1 MVTGFYTVY
10 KSDYYFEKSG
20 VMQTGWK
27 FIHNNW
33 YYFEQSGAMLK
44 DQLTP
49 DGYRVDKDGVW
60 RVAVETTTTTSTTT
74 TTVVTTTSQEAP
86 RENTEPTTQETTQ
99 IQITTEE
106 VKSDKAQ

>member
-1 MVTGFYTVY
+1 
-10 KSDYYFEKSG
+10 
-20 VMQTGWK
+20 MQTGWK
-27 FIHNNW
+27 LIQNNW

-106 VKSDKAQ
+106 MKTDKAH

>member
-1 MVTGFYTVY
+1 
-10 KSDYYFEKSG
+10 
-20 VMQTGWK
+20 MQTGWK
-27 FIHNNW
+27 FIQNNW

-60 RVAVETTTTTSTTT
+60 RVAVETTTTTTT
-74 TTVVTTTSQEAP
+74 TTVLTTTSQEAP

-106 VKSDKAQ
+106 VKAQ